1 MTTKLGDIQAFALV
15 ARAGGF
21 REAAR
26 LAGVSASNLSEAVK
40 RFEFQLGVRLLN
52 RTTRS
57 VGLTD
62 AGKALLARVEP
73 ALRELDTAAEAVSG
87 FRSTLTGTLRLNVP
101 VSVARLVLPRVISP
115 FMAAH
120 PDIKV
125 EVLTQESFVD
135 VIAAGC
141 DAGIRYG
148 ERLQQ
153 DMIALPIGPRV
164 QRSAT
169 AAAPS
174 YLDRRGRPAH
184 PRDLFEHDCIR
195 GQFPSG
201 AVAGWEFEQDGEV
214 ITVVPR
220 GQLLVEIGGG
230 IDLAVEVA
238 AAGNGVVHLFE
249 GWLQPYFTAGLLEPV
264 LKPWWQSFPGPFL
277 YYANRTLVPPPLRA
291 FIDFVKAQDATPH
304 ASH

>member
-1 MTTKLGDIQAFALV
+1 MTTKLADMQAFTQV

-26 LAGVSASNLSEAVK
+26 LAGLSASNLSDAVK
-40 RFEFQLGVRLLN
+40 RLELQLGVRLFH

-73 ALRELDTAAEAVSG
+73 ALRELDTATDAISALRG
-87 FRSTLTGTLRLNVP
+87 TPAGTLRLNVP
-101 VSVARLVLPRVISP
+101 VSAARLVLPHVLP
-115 FMAAH
+115 AFLTAY
-120 PDIKV
+120 PDIRV
-125 EVLTQESFVD
+125 EVQTQESFVD
-135 VIAAGC
+135 VIAEGC

-153 DMIALPIGPRV
+153 DMIAIPIGPRI

-174 YLDRRGRPAH
+174 YLERRGRPSH
-184 PRDLFEHDCIR
+184 PRDLFAHDCIR

-201 AVAGWEFEQDGEV
+201 VVAGWEFEQDGEV
-214 ITVVPR
+214 ITVVPQ

-230 IDLAVEVA
+230 IDLAVELA
-238 AAGNGVVHLFE
+238 TAGNGIVHLFE
-249 GWLQPYFTAGLLEPV
+249 DWLQPYFAAGRLVPV
-264 LKPWWQSFPGPFL
+264 LEPWWQSFPGPFL
-277 YYANRTLVPPPLRA
+277 YYPNRTLMPPPLRA
-291 FIDFVKAQDATPH
+291 FVDFVKSRDT
-304 ASH
+304 